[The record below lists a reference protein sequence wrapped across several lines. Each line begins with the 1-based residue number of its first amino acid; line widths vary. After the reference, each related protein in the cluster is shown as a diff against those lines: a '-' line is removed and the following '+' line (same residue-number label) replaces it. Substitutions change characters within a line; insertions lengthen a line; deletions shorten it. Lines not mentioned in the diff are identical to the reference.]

1 MTDGRH
7 ESLLPFFCRSCLCL
21 FTSWQVSILSIFMK
35 SCGNTDT
42 ISNELLDNHVRLTGD
57 VITSIWIRTVVYLF
71 NYFVSNLTEIWLMHF
86 LKILQAVNYMWFLN
100 LEEVYSSKSNIWLT
114 LRCHLNCYRWKCSSY
129 QLIGDI
135 RLAWK
140 TNVFFPFLVSTR
152 FSTKYQMNIAIK
164 LQLRQPITIG
174 MKC

>member
-1 MTDGRH
+1 MLVSVYQLASIDSFDIHEKLWKYRH
-7 ESLLPFFCRSCLCL
+7 NIYWTTGQPRPFDRGCHHFDLDQDCCLSFQLFC
-21 FTSWQVSILSIFMK
+21 FKFDW
-35 SCGNTDT
+35 
-42 ISNELLDNHVRLTGD
+42 
-57 VITSIWIRTVVYLF
+57 
-71 NYFVSNLTEIWLMHF
+71 NLTNAFSQNFTGSQLYVIFEPRRSKQ
-86 LKILQAVNYMWFLN
+86 KIKPIL
-100 LEEVYSSKSNIWLT
+100 SSKSNIWLT
-114 LRCHLNCYRWKCSSY
+114 LRCHLNCYKWKCSSY

-164 LQLRQPITIG
+164 LQLRQLITIG